1 MELGTFGA
9 VFAFALELERRA
21 QAFYEAV
28 PADLARSYRPLAAG
42 SRKRL
47 GRLERARQE
56 GISEMI
62 LEAIT
67 GLHSEDYEVPS
78 EGAAGEEAWRGAAV
92 ALEATAARF
101 YRAAAAKMPIAEAA
115 RLFQRM
121 AQEND
126 QRLEQAQALNN
137 PSPPMRV

>member
-9 VFAFALELERRA
+9 LFAFALELERRA
-21 QAFYEAV
+21 LAFYEAA
-28 PADLARSYRPLAAG
+28 PASLAAEARPLAAG

-67 GLHSEDYEVPS
+67 GLRSEDYAPPAEA
-78 EGAAGEEAWRGAAV
+78 GAWPDVAA
-92 ALEATAARF
+92 ALEGTAARF
-101 YRAAAAKMPIAEAA
+101 YRDAAAKVPIAETA
-115 RLFQRM
+115 RLFARL
-121 AQEND
+121 AEEND
-126 QRLEQAQALNN
+126 QRGQELRRN
-137 PSPPMRV
+137 PPPPAGV